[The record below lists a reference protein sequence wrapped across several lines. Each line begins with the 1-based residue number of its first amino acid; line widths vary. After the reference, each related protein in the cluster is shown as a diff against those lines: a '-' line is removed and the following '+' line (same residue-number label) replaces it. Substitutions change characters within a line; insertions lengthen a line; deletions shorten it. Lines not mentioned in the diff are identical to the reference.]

1 MSQSLRTFI
10 GVPVPTSAALRAVLA
25 TCGEFGR
32 AVRPVDAENIHV
44 TLRFLGDTPAGQIA
58 GIGKALQDS
67 VREIEAFS
75 TEIHGL
81 GAFPHL
87 GRPSVIW
94 AGFRESAEWEALAD
108 AIEQPLREFGFPP
121 DRQRF
126 HPHVTLARVR
136 SRPPAELKAWVEEQ
150 GESPFGS
157 FEVQSVTY
165 YQSELS
171 SNGPRYSVLATAPL
185 AST

>member
-1 MSQSLRTFI
+1 MPQSLRTFI
-10 GVPVPTSAALRAVLA
+10 GVPVPVSASLRGVLA
-25 TCGEFGR
+25 TCGAFGR
-32 AVRPVDAENIHV
+32 AVRPVDGENIHV
-44 TLRFLGDTPAGQIA
+44 TLRFLGETPAGQVADIA
-58 GIGKALQDS
+58 AALRDAVSGID
-67 VREIEAFS
+67 AFTS
-75 TEIHGL
+75 EIHGL

-94 AGFRESAEWEALAD
+94 AGFREREEWEKLGG
-108 AIEQPLREFGFPP
+108 AIEQPLRELGFPP

-136 SRPPAELKAWVEEQ
+136 SRPPAELRTWVEQQAET
-150 GESPFGS
+150 PFG
-157 FEVQSVTY
+157 FVDVQSVTY